1 MITISIIYTPNY
13 AGATPVNRKHYFATE
28 QEKTEFLNRM
38 HRLYPD
44 TKEI

>member
-1 MITISIIYTPNY
+1 MIATAITYTPNY
-13 AGATPVNRKHYFATE
+13 PGATPVSRKHYFATE
-28 QEKTEFLNRM
+28 AEKTDFLNRM